1 MKKKKKETE
10 LQKDHIEI
18 DFIADCILMS
28 DLLNCEVELLQ
39 NILKKLTADH
49 HQEIFEDVTVD
60 NLKKGIVRWKEIY
73 GAKVLEHFLKTGV

>member
-39 NILKKLTADH
+39 NILKKLTVDH

-60 NLKKGIVRWKEIY
+60 ALKKGIVRWKKIY
-73 GAKVLEHFLKTGV
+73 GAKVLEHFLKTET